1 MRVLGFMTGTSLDA
15 VDMAVLE
22 TDGEAISA
30 FGPAGERKLS
40 DATRD
45 LMLEATRQALAWPRD
60 APEPAVFAQAS
71 RAGAEEHFAAA
82 QAFLDAN
89 GLAWADI
96 DLIGMHG
103 QTVLHER
110 PQAGRVGR
118 TVQLGDLPGAL
129 DMMLG
134 LEKQTRGVR
143 PRTGP
148 LFFRRP
154 CSHPFPPRC

>member
-45 LMLEATRQALAWPRD
+45 VMLEATKQALAWPRG
-60 APEPAVFAQAS
+60 APEPAIFAEAA
-71 RAGAEEHFAAA
+71 RTGAEEHFAAA
-82 QAFLDAN
+82 EEFLTVN
-89 GLAWADI
+89 GFKWADI

-110 PQAGRVGR
+110 PQEGRVGR
-118 TVQLGDLPGAL
+118 TVQLGDAAWLAQAPG
-129 DMMLG
+129 
-134 LEKQTRGVR
+134 V
-143 PRTGP
+143 
-148 LFFRRP
+148 
-154 CSHPFPPRC
+154 